1 MSSKALQADIFL
13 PLPSPLQ
20 QIIKTQIKGGPLL
33 TSSFFFFAFEYKI
46 SFFGFSSRCWQMQ
59 KEDILSLFLHP
70 SPLPPIITSENSR
83 FG

>member
-46 SFFGFSSRCWQMQ
+46 SFFGFSSRC
-59 KEDILSLFLHP
+59 
-70 SPLPPIITSENSR
+70 
-83 FG
+83 